1 MNKNIIHTFVCER
14 KKGPKHSHEITSTIK
29 TFIQMYNKRRT
40 HVQLITFLKE
50 KYYLDACYGE
60 YDQPE
65 LDKITTYNIT

>member
-50 KYYLDACYGE
+50 KYYLHAC
-60 YDQPE
+60 
-65 LDKITTYNIT
+65 